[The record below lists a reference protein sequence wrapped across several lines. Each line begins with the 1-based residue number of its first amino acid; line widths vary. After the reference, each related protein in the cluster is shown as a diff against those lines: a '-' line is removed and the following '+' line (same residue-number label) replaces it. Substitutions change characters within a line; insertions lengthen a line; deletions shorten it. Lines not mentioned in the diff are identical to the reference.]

1 MCIHNPNHGSDES
14 LVGQGRHAKNEKVDT
29 RALSF
34 KASNAVCLSYG
45 NHLEKIK

>member
-1 MCIHNPNHGSDES
+1 VCIHNPNHGSDES
-14 LVGQGRHAKNEKVDT
+14 LVAGSDMPRTKKVDT
-29 RALSF
+29 RVLSF